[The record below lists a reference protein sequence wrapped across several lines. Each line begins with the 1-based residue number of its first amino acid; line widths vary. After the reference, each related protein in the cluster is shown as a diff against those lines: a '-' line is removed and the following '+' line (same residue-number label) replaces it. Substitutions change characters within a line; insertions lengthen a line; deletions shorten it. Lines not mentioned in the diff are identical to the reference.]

1 MKVILKQDVNK
12 LGASGDLVEISDGY
26 ARNFLFPRN
35 LADEATPERM
45 KEWKD
50 KEAARKKK
58 EVRLEKEARELQ
70 KKLSGRAV
78 KVKASI
84 GDKGRRFGSITAAN
98 VAESIVSQL
107 AVEVEKKNLRMPESV
122 KQIGSYSFTV
132 RLHPGIEAEMT
143 LIVEGE

>member
-35 LADEATPERM
+35 IADEATPERM

-84 GDKGRRFGSITAAN
+84 GEKGRLFGSITAAN

>member
-26 ARNFLFPRN
+26 ARNFLFPRD

-84 GDKGRRFGSITAAN
+84 GEKGRLFGSITAAN

>member
-84 GDKGRRFGSITAAN
+84 GEKGRLFGSITAAN

-107 AVEVEKKNLRMPESV
+107 AVEVEKKKSPYAGV
-122 KQIGSYSFTV
+122 C
-132 RLHPGIEAEMT
+132 EADRK
-143 LIVEGE
+143 LFFYCSPPSRNRG

>member
-78 KVKASI
+78 KVKASM
-84 GDKGRRFGSITAAN
+84 GEKGRLFGSITAAN
-98 VAESIVSQL
+98 VAESIAAQL
-107 AVEVEKKNLRMPESV
+107 DVEVEKKNLRMSESV
-122 KQIGSYSFTV
+122 KQIGSYSFVV

>member
-26 ARNFLFPRN
+26 ARNFLFPRD
-35 LADEATPERM
+35 LAVEATSERM

-58 EVRLEKEARELQ
+58 EIRLEKEARELQ

-84 GDKGRRFGSITAAN
+84 GEKGRLFGSVTAAN
-98 VAESIVSQL
+98 VAESIAAQL
-107 AVEVEKKNLRMPESV
+107 GVEVEKKNLRMPDAV
-122 KQIGSYSFTV
+122 KQIGSYPYTV

>member
-26 ARNFLFPRN
+26 ARNFLFPRD
-35 LADEATPERM
+35 LAVEATPERM
-45 KEWKD
+45 KEWRD

-58 EVRLEKEARELQ
+58 EIRLEKEARELQ

-84 GDKGRRFGSITAAN
+84 GEKGRLFGSVTAAN
-98 VAESIVSQL
+98 VAESIAAQL
-107 AVEVEKKNLRMPESV
+107 GVEVEKKNLRMPDAV
-122 KQIGSYSFTV
+122 KQIESYPYTV

>member
-45 KEWKD
+45 KEWKIR
-50 KEAARKKK
+50 KPPERKK
-58 EVRLEKEARELQ
+58 VRLEKEARELQ

-84 GDKGRRFGSITAAN
+84 GEKGRLFGSITCAN
-98 VAESIVSQL
+98 VAGIVSQL
-107 AVEVEKKNLRMPESV
+107 AVGVEKKNLRMPESV
-122 KQIGSYSFTV
+122 K
-132 RLHPGIEAEMT
+132 RMEAILLPFASIPE
-143 LIVEGE
+143 

>member
-26 ARNFLFPRN
+26 ARNFLFPRD
-35 LADEATPERM
+35 LAVEATPERM

-58 EVRLEKEARELQ
+58 EIRLEKEARELQ

-84 GDKGRRFGSITAAN
+84 GEKGRLFGSVTAAN
-98 VAESIVSQL
+98 VAESIAAQL
-107 AVEVEKKNLRMPESV
+107 GVEVEKKNLRMPDAV
-122 KQIGSYSFTV
+122 KQIGSYPYTV

>member
-1 MKVILKQDVNK
+1 M
-12 LGASGDLVEISDGY
+12 
-26 ARNFLFPRN
+26 
-35 LADEATPERM
+35 
-45 KEWKD
+45 
-50 KEAARKKK
+50 
-58 EVRLEKEARELQ
+58 
-70 KKLSGRAV
+70 

-84 GDKGRRFGSITAAN
+84 GEKGRLFGSITAAN

>member
-26 ARNFLFPRN
+26 ARNFLFPRD
-35 LADEATPERM
+35 LAVEATPERM
-45 KEWKD
+45 KEWRD

-58 EVRLEKEARELQ
+58 EIRLEKEARELQ

-84 GDKGRRFGSITAAN
+84 GEKGRLFGSVTAAN
-98 VAESIVSQL
+98 VAESIAAQL
-107 AVEVEKKNLRMPESV
+107 GVEVEKKNLRMPDAV
-122 KQIGSYSFTV
+122 KQTGSYPYTV

>member
-84 GDKGRRFGSITAAN
+84 GEKGRLFGSITAAN

>member
-26 ARNFLFPRN
+26 ARNFLFPRD
-35 LADEATPERM
+35 LAVEATSERM

-58 EVRLEKEARELQ
+58 EIRLEKEARELQ

-84 GDKGRRFGSITAAN
+84 GEKGRLFGSVTAAN
-98 VAESIVSQL
+98 VAESIAAQL
-107 AVEVEKKNLRMPESV
+107 GVEVEKKNLRMPDAV
-122 KQIGSYSFTV
+122 KQTGSYPYTV

>member
-12 LGASGDLVEISDGY
+12 LGSAGELLEISDGY

-35 LADEATPERM
+35 LAEEATPERM
-45 KEWKD
+45 KEWQD
-50 KEAARKKK
+50 KEAAKKKK
-58 EVRLEKEARELQ
+58 EIRLEKEARELQ

-84 GDKGRRFGSITAAN
+84 GEKGRLFGSVTAAN
-98 VAESIVSQL
+98 VAESIAAQL
-107 AVEVEKKNLRMPESV
+107 SVEVEKKNLRMPEAV
-122 KQIGSYSFTV
+122 KQVGSYPFSV

-143 LIVEGE
+143 LVVEGE

>member
-12 LGASGDLVEISDGY
+12 LGASGDLVEIADGY

-35 LADEATPERM
+35 LAEEATPERM

-58 EVRLEKEARELQ
+58 EIRLEKEARELQ

-84 GDKGRRFGSITAAN
+84 GDTGRLFGSVTAAN
-98 VAESIVSQL
+98 VAESIAAQL
-107 AVEVEKKNLRMPESV
+107 GVEVEKKNLRMPDAV
-122 KQIGSYSFTV
+122 KQIGNYPFTV

>member
-84 GDKGRRFGSITAAN
+84 GEKGRLFGSITAAN

-132 RLHPGIEAEMT
+132 RLHPGREAEMT

>member
-84 GDKGRRFGSITAAN
+84 GEKGRLFGSITAAN
-98 VAESIVSQL
+98 VAESIASQL

>member
-26 ARNFLFPRN
+26 ARNFLFPRD
-35 LADEATPERM
+35 LAVEATSERM

-58 EVRLEKEARELQ
+58 EIRLEKEARELQ

-84 GDKGRRFGSITAAN
+84 GEKGRLFGSVTAAN
-98 VAESIVSQL
+98 VAESIAAQL
-107 AVEVEKKNLRMPESV
+107 GVEVEKKNLRMPDAV
-122 KQIGSYSFTV
+122 KQIGIYPYTV